1 MRLYA
6 VVCNGT
12 TLFSLPSLDH
22 CLLNTLQY
30 RANWAGLSISMSDK
44 RIYNVVTSAVML
56 TRANTTYGPRM
67 INCWLP
73 AEIWVEAL
81 QKMGHIDGGLAFN
94 VGQFNA
100 AFARSHKFGS
110 VMSRFDGSN
119 NTGIFC
125 VSYQHRHY
133 YYLTQES
140 NQTTYPSPLNRAW
153 KERVME
159 TAANVLVIPS
169 TRARPCTGDSIPVL
183 ATTTA
188 GAVNIDVN
196 EDEGQSSP
204 SKRHRIHA
212 PSNVGVSSSSTTS
225 YWSYSP

>member
-1 MRLYA
+1 M
-6 VVCNGT
+6 
-12 TLFSLPSLDH
+12 
-22 CLLNTLQY
+22 
-30 RANWAGLSISMSDK
+30 M
-44 RIYNVVTSAVML
+44 
-56 TRANTTYGPRM
+56 
-67 INCWLP
+67 NCWLP

-140 NQTTYPSPLNRAW
+140 KQTTYPSPSNRAW

-183 ATTTA
+183 ATTTT

-212 PSNVGVSSSSTTS
+212 ASNVGVSSSSTTS